1 MTVTT
6 TICTGH
12 CSNLSIDCETG
23 TLEVTMV
30 FPVPESPYNIAAL
43 VHRLVDGIEVIVGQE
58 EDE

>member
-6 TICTGH
+6 TICTGS
-12 CSNLSIDCETG
+12 CSNLSIDFETD
-23 TLEVTMV
+23 TLEVTMI
-30 FPVPESPYNIAAL
+30 FPVPESAYNIAAL

>member
-6 TICTGH
+6 TICTGE
-12 CSNLSIDCETG
+12 CSNLNIDFETG
-23 TLEVTMV
+23 QVEVTVV
-30 FPVPESPYNIAAL
+30 FPVPDSSYNIASL